1 MVEKLER
8 DGKIAILYSP
18 GYGAGWSTWND
29 DIAEELAFDKDLIL
43 AFENGGPDEV
53 EKIAIEKYGEWEH
66 CFSCGK
72 LRIEWI
78 PKGMAFYIKEYDGSE
93 TIVYPSNNLWMVA

>member
-8 DGKIAILYSP
+8 DGKVAILYSP

-29 DIAEELAFDKDLIL
+29 DIAEELVFDKDLIL

-53 EKIAIEKYGEWEH
+53 EKIAIEKYGDLEH
-66 CFSCGK
+66 YFSCGK

-78 PKGMAFYIKEYDGSE
+78 PKGISFYLAGSRGRE
-93 TIVYPSNNLWMVA
+93 DRIL

>member
-8 DGKIAILYSP
+8 DGKVAILYSP

-29 DIAEELAFDKDLIL
+29 DIAEELVFDKDLIL

-53 EKIAIEKYGEWEH
+53 EKIAIEKYGDLEKTP
-66 CFSCGK
+66 FSEK
-72 LRIEWI
+72 PIYQNILL
-78 PKGMAFYIKEYDGSE
+78 KK
-93 TIVYPSNNLWMVA
+93 NN

>member
-8 DGKIAILYSP
+8 NGEVAILYSP

-29 DIAEELAFDKDLIL
+29 DIAEELVFDKDLIL

-53 EKIAIEKYGEWEH
+53 EKVAIEKYGEDYY
-66 CFSCGK
+66 FSCDK
-72 LRIEWI
+72 LRIKWI
-78 PKGMAFYIKEYDGSE
+78 PKGIAFYIQEYDGSE
-93 TIVYPSNNLWMVA
+93 SIVYPSDNLWTVA